1 MGIRIGFEA
10 IGQVRL
16 ALADMKTRHDR
27 LIKSAAKVPGSV
39 YSGLAFKSGTGRD
52 RALQKLSQ
60 MMPAPFQTYEHNMV
74 WRSLRPRSSPL
85 TDLAQDGVEVV
96 ALVAGRSRGEAVMT
110 DAGWGLFLTY
120 HALGRYWERTDQR
133 PVSFRTTVEEAHSNL
148 LSAPYDTFRTAHS
161 GRKDWMLPAGD
172 GAFACDVRVVRNSLG
187 DSVVVFRARTWLSSD
202 MLLPHQ
208 RAMCAAIMFQ
218 GENLHPLG
226 TGVLLP
232 PQRRA
237 LSVINDGWCQLPLE
251 IRPARKPGVLSKK
264 FLIKA

>member
-96 ALVAGRSRGEAVMT
+96 ALVAGRSRG
-110 DAGWGLFLTY
+110 
-120 HALGRYWERTDQR
+120 
-133 PVSFRTTVEEAHSNL
+133 
-148 LSAPYDTFRTAHS
+148 
-161 GRKDWMLPAGD
+161 
-172 GAFACDVRVVRNSLG
+172 
-187 DSVVVFRARTWLSSD
+187 
-202 MLLPHQ
+202 
-208 RAMCAAIMFQ
+208 
-218 GENLHPLG
+218 
-226 TGVLLP
+226 
-232 PQRRA
+232 
-237 LSVINDGWCQLPLE
+237 
-251 IRPARKPGVLSKK
+251 KP
-264 FLIKA
+264 